1 MYMPVHVATAKVM
14 YAQKQLQQ
22 SQISHIAD
30 IFKIKLTKNTCTYI
44 LMREKNDSISIER
57 ISESTCIFS
66 LMYFIYFTNEN
77 GFFSRRFY

>member
-44 LMREKNDSISIER
+44 LMREKMIQ
-57 ISESTCIFS
+57 
-66 LMYFIYFTNEN
+66 YP
-77 GFFSRRFY
+77 